1 MVTLKFTPSVGAA
14 LLGRLFE
21 DVPGDGYGLRA
32 FLTRGQGERLT
43 LRFSRVLDATSFDRT
58 ETSQTFPR
66 AMAPGLRALLVETL
80 RHGSGLRV
88 LDRAR
93 VGREIAR
100 LDEWLDT
107 PIVDRVAVLGLL

>member
-43 LRFSRVLDATSFDRT
+43 LRFSRVDATSFDRT

-66 AMAPGLRALLVETL
+66 AMALGLRALLVETL
-80 RHGSGLRV
+80 CHGSGLRV